1 MSNSTRWTRRRG
13 FDWSRRRALGAGVA
27 TVATAMAG
35 FMPGRASAA
44 TTLRWGSVL
53 PANHPEIAMIERVGK
68 QVREQ
73 TGGAVEI
80 QVFPAGQLGSS
91 RDLIEATSTGAIQIV
106 DEGAAQFGQ
115 FVPQFSILEGPYLWQ
130 DAAQIRRVMASSIP
144 DEMNA
149 ALVAKRSMR
158 VIGSTYYGKR
168 HVTSGSKAINTVD
181 DMKGFKLRIPEVDTF
196 RAMAEAWGAR
206 PTPLNFSELYLALS
220 QGAVDGQENPL
231 PTIQSGKFNE
241 VQKYLILTGHILT
254 PRLIAVNEATWA
266 ALSAPQQQALKAA
279 IAANAQIQDDEILA
293 QEGKLVDTFKG
304 GGMIVI
310 QPDIESFRKPVL
322 ATLPA
327 KFEAKWARASGSA
340 FRQPDR
346 PRKPKSLKVFAEPSS
361 SPRTRGSSDVRW
373 KTLGSRSVTQLRGND
388 VFR

>member
-1 MSNSTRWTRRRG
+1 MSQSTRWTRRHV
-13 FDWSRRRALGAGVA
+13 LGAA
-27 TVATAMAG
+27 LATAAAG
-35 FMPGRASAA
+35 AVPGRARAA
-44 TTLRWGSVL
+44 TTLRWASVL
-53 PANHPEIAMIERVGK
+53 PTNHPEIAMTERVAK

-91 RDLIEATSTGAIQIV
+91 RDLIEATSNGAIQIV

-115 FVPQFSILEGPYLWQ
+115 FVPQFSILEAPYIWR
-130 DAAQIRRVMASSIP
+130 DAAQIRRVMSSSLV
-144 DEMNA
+144 DEMNL
-149 ALVAKRSMR
+149 ALVSKRSMR

-168 HVTSGSKAINTVD
+168 HVTSGAKAINTVE

-241 VQKYLILTGHILT
+241 VQKYLVLTGHILT
-254 PRLIAVNEATWA
+254 PRLVAVNEAAWQS
-266 ALSAPQQQALKAA
+266 LSAAHQQVLKVA

-293 QEGKLVDTFKG
+293 QEGKLVDTFKA
-304 GGMIVI
+304 GGMTVI

-322 ATLPA
+322 ATVPV
-327 KFEAKWARASGSA
+327 KFEAKWGKGLWERITAA
-340 FRQPDR
+340 
-346 PRKPKSLKVFAEPSS
+346 
-361 SPRTRGSSDVRW
+361 
-373 KTLGSRSVTQLRGND
+373 
-388 VFR
+388 